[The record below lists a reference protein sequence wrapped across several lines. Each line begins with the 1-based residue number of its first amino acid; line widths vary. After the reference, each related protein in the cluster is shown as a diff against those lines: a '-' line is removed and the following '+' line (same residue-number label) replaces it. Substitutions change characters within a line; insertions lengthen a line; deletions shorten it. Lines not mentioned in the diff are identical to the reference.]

1 MSNTTFRLKRSSV
14 AGKIPTVEQLA
25 LGEVAVNTY
34 DGLMFIKKNVNGSES
49 IVQIGEQSGAT
60 YQEFYFSGD
69 SGQTVFSDSDI
80 DGDILGYQPS
90 LLNVYLNGILLDS
103 DKDYTAANGTSITL
117 GSGVDSGDILQVQTF
132 SSALQI
138 GEYNYTATAA
148 QTTFSGLDD
157 NNRSLSY
164 KAGYIEV
171 YLNGVLLDPEV
182 DYTATSGSSVVLTVP
197 AAVNDFVQIISMPQ
211 FNQAASNYGEFVYS
225 FVGNGGQ
232 TTISGNDS
240 DGNSLAYKVGAIKV
254 FNNGVIMSPDTDY
267 TAIDG
272 VTVNFTT
279 ALDSSDRV
287 HIQAFSQSTE
297 RPSYEDIKVTAG
309 IYVGGTDNSYLI
321 KQYRNTTFTPTIEGE
336 TSAGSAT
343 YSTQVGQYTR
353 VGNVVNFTLQLVWS
367 GHTGTGNLLIKGLP
381 FTSLNTTGLEYT
393 FPVSTNGQITYTDGD
408 TLVSKLSKNSD
419 TIKLFTED
427 GAGNT
432 NQVTMTSNA
441 AGRVLITGQYFIT

>member
-1 MSNTTFRLKRSSV
+1 
-14 AGKIPTVEQLA
+14 
-25 LGEVAVNTY
+25 
-34 DGLMFIKKNVNGSES
+34 
-49 IVQIGEQSGAT
+49 
-60 YQEFYFSGD
+60 
-69 SGQTVFSDSDI
+69 
-80 DGDILGYQPS
+80 
-90 LLNVYLNGILLDS
+90 
-103 DKDYTAANGTSITL
+103 
-117 GSGVDSGDILQVQTF
+117 
-132 SSALQI
+132 
-138 GEYNYTATAA
+138 
-148 QTTFSGLDD
+148 
-157 NNRSLSY
+157 
-164 KAGYIEV
+164 
-171 YLNGVLLDPEV
+171 
-182 DYTATSGSSVVLTVP
+182 
-197 AAVNDFVQIISMPQ
+197 
-211 FNQAASNYGEFVYS
+211 
-225 FVGNGGQ
+225 
-232 TTISGNDS
+232 
-240 DGNSLAYKVGAIKV
+240 
-254 FNNGVIMSPDTDY
+254 MSPDTDY